1 MEDHDGLKM
10 TTDNDPNPTEICF
23 GLDRATDERSLAAFL
38 RLFSH
43 NRLCERLIPRLSD
56 EEILELVD
64 RLTGLMRRHLREDE
78 YHQLFLGDK
87 DHH

>member
-1 MEDHDGLKM
+1 MS
-10 TTDNDPNPTEICF
+10 TDNDTNAMEICF

-38 RLFSH
+38 RLFSSD
-43 NRLCERLIPRLSD
+43 RLCDRLIPRLSD

-78 YHQLFLGDK
+78 YHRLFLGEA
-87 DHH
+87 DHHH